1 MAALP
6 DRLLSLRHLTN
17 AGAHHRGRVDSGG
30 PWSANLRARTVKSRG
45 VITPI
50 PPFL

>member
-17 AGAHHRGRVDSGG
+17 AGTHHRGRVDSGG
-30 PWSANLRARTVKSRG
+30 TWSAHLRAHTVKSRG
-45 VITPI
+45 AITPI
-50 PPFL
+50 PPLL